1 MDTIFINSE
10 NSKTSDPHG
19 LIHNLSDKI
28 NLKIIKYKYV
38 PLSNLNIFYTLKKI
52 KKSYKKTNLSAPTWS
67 EKFELPDGS
76 YFVSDIQDY
85 FGYIIKKH
93 ETVTDNPPIRI
104 YVNKIENRITFRTKA
119 GCYLKL

>member
-19 LIHNLSDKI
+19 LILNLSDKI
-28 NLKIIKYKYV
+28 NLKIIKDKYV

-52 KKSYKKTNLSAPTWS
+52 KKSYKKTNLSALTWR

-85 FGYIIKKH
+85 FEYIIKKH

-104 YVNKIENRITFRTKA
+104 YVNKIENRIIFRTKA

>member
-19 LIHNLSDKI
+19 LILNLSDKI
-28 NLKIIKYKYV
+28 NLKIIKDKYV

-52 KKSYKKTNLSAPTWS
+52 KKSYKKTNLSAPTWR

-85 FGYIIKKH
+85 FEYIIKKH